1 MELST
6 PVQLLEVQLRIY
18 HGAATAADADAIN
31 KLLLALTWH
40 PGVYPDGSRFES
52 CRACGN
58 LRNKPHRPNCPA
70 KAVL

>member
-6 PVQLLEVQLRIY
+6 PVELLEVQLRMSQ
-18 HGAATAADADAIN
+18 GKATAADADVIN

-40 PGVYPDGSRFES
+40 PGVYPDGSTFES

-58 LRNKPHRPNCPA
+58 LRQNPHRPNCPA